1 VVGVAAMAGQIAVR
15 RLEGKLASGMG
26 VAITGIGLA
35 LPATGELPLLY
46 LGAALTSVGQ
56 PIAASNLFAIA
67 SSTGGAGGGGTSFGI
82 LQSADSLGRL
92 VGPATAGLI
101 YTHLGPPYVF
111 LTSALVALSIVP
123 IALRYL
129 PSLQ

>member
-67 SSTGGAGGGGTSFGI
+67 SSTGGAGGGGRASAFYNRRTPW
-82 LQSADSLGRL
+82 ADS
-92 VGPATAGLI
+92 
-101 YTHLGPPYVF
+101 
-111 LTSALVALSIVP
+111 
-123 IALRYL
+123 
-129 PSLQ
+129 